1 MGCGYEPRDN
11 LPNRKVRA
19 KTTRT
24 IRSSETI
31 VKRRLSS
38 GDTSAMEEPQ
48 CVSGILDSARYGDGT
63 PRAKLYPANE
73 VDDKHQVE
81 KALDKKRGCKTQKR
95 NSPSED
101 SGEPADEHMDQQQ

>member
-1 MGCGYEPRDN
+1 MGRGYEPRDN

-48 CVSGILDSARYGDGT
+48 CVSGKLDSARYGDGT

-73 VDDKHQVE
+73 ADDKHQVE
-81 KALDKKRGCKTQKR
+81 KALDKKRGRKTQKR
-95 NSPSED
+95 NSLSED
-101 SGEPADEHMDQQQ
+101 SGEPADEHVDQQQ